1 SITVPPSVVPLVRS
15 RAALNDPCQYVT
27 PKNVVPTN
35 TGCVLGTAKTSMSEP
50 SVDPSTA
57 PPSVTSNRRTGL
69 DQAANAASMLACA
82 EGTSSGAV
90 SPVTAKV
97 SSSAAV
103 SSIATLMCT
112 TLPSGPATA
121 FQRSAFCGASP
132 GVNGTK
138 ARAAL
143 ASGPAA
149 QRRAVV
155 Q

>member
-1 SITVPPSVVPLVRS
+1 
-15 RAALNDPCQYVT
+15 
-27 PKNVVPTN
+27 
-35 TGCVLGTAKTSMSEP
+35 
-50 SVDPSTA
+50 
-57 PPSVTSNRRTGL
+57 PSVTSNRRTGL

-82 EGTSSGAV
+82 AATSSGAV

-155 Q
+155 QDQRTIRDVVRLISDLVSGRSSAYPAVAPTSR